1 MRVIARSTL
10 SRFVETLSGHRD
22 RAAVKAALDAWYFE
36 VESAEW
42 RSSQDVKRPYA
53 NASILDAERIVFNIK
68 GNSYRLIAAI
78 DYPRQMVFVKWLG
91 SHREYDRIDAR
102 TVEYGH
108 QTYQKRK
115 RS

>member
-10 SRFVETLSGHRD
+10 SGFVETLGGRKD
-22 RAAVKAALDAWYFE
+22 KNAVKAALDAWYCE

-42 RSSQDVKRPYA
+42 RSSQDVKRAYA
-53 NASILDAERIVFNIK
+53 NASVLDSERIVFNIK
-68 GNSYRLIAAI
+68 GNDYRLIVAI
-78 DYPRQMVFVKWLG
+78 DYQRQIVFVKWLG
-91 SHREYDRIDAR
+91 PHREYDKIDAR
-102 TVEYGH
+102 RVQYGD

>member
-10 SRFVETLSGHRD
+10 SRFVETLGGRKDKSG
-22 RAAVKAALDAWYFE
+22 VKVALDAWHCE

-42 RSSQDVKRPYA
+42 HSSQDVKRTYA
-53 NASILDAERIVFNIK
+53 NASVLDSERIAFNIK
-68 GNSYRLIAAI
+68 GNSYRLIVAI
-78 DYPRQMVFVKWLG
+78 DYQRQIAFVKWLG

-102 TVEYGH
+102 TVQYGD

>member
-10 SRFVETLSGHRD
+10 STFVETLSGHKD
-22 RAAVKAALDAWYFE
+22 KTSVKAALDAWYFE
-36 VESAEW
+36 VESSTW
-42 RSSQDVKRPYA
+42 RSSQDVKKA
-53 NASILDAERIVFNIK
+53 FTNASKLDSERIVFNIK

-78 DYPRQMVFVKWLG
+78 DYQRQIVFVKWLG
-91 SHREYDRIDAR
+91 SHREYDKVDAR
-102 TVEYGH
+102 TVQYGD

>member
-10 SRFVETLSGHRD
+10 YRFVETLSGRKD
-22 RAAVKAALDAWYFE
+22 KNAVQAALDAWYCE

-42 RSSQDVKRPYA
+42 RSSQDVKRVYA
-53 NASILDAERIVFNIK
+53 SASILDSERIVFNIK
-68 GNSYRLIAAI
+68 GNDYRLIVAI
-78 DYPRQMVFVKWLG
+78 DYQRQIVFVKWLG
-91 SHREYDRIDAR
+91 SHREYDKVDAR
-102 TVEYGH
+102 KVQYGD

>member
-10 SRFVETLSGHRD
+10 SMFVKTLSGHRD
-22 RAAVKAALDAWYFE
+22 KATVKAALDAWYFE
-36 VESAEW
+36 TESAEW
-42 RSSQDVKRPYA
+42 GSSQDIKKA
-53 NASILDAERIVFNIK
+53 FASASVVDSERIVFNIK

-78 DYPRQMVFVKWLG
+78 DYQRQVVFVKWLG
-91 SHREYDRIDAR
+91 SHREYDKIDAR
-102 TVEYGH
+102 TVQYGS